1 MSHYIDQLATSVVEM
16 KVATVSTAVKSA
28 AADFAFTSGYL
39 AKAAKAI
46 ITFRTGGCMV
56 TFDGTDPTATNG
68 HYYAANTTIEVYG
81 NSRIAAMKF
90 LREASTDSVVTITLE
105 K

>member
-1 MSHYIDQLATSVVEM
+1 MSHYIDQLATVVVEM
-16 KVATVSTAVKSA
+16 KVATISNTAKA
-28 AADFAFTSGYL
+28 MDFFSFTAGYL

-90 LREASTDSVVTITLE
+90 LREAGTDSVVTITLE

>member
-1 MSHYIDQLATSVVEM
+1 MSHYIDQLGTAVIEM
-16 KVATVSTAVKSA
+16 KVATISTVAKA
-28 AADFAFTSGYL
+28 MDFFAFTAGNV

-46 ITFRTGGCMV
+46 VTCRTGGLMV

-68 HYYAANTTIEVYG
+68 HYYAANTTFEVYG
-81 NSRIAAMKF
+81 NARIAAMKF
-90 LREASTDSVVTITLE
+90 LREAGTDAVTTITLE